1 MIYIFLATGFEET
14 EMIVPLDMCRRAGLE
29 VKTVSVND
37 EMSVTGSHG
46 ITIKADLRVTDSEYK
61 PEKAEMIILPGGMP
75 GTKNLEKSK
84 EVLTALKT
92 AFENGK
98 YLSAICAAPSVLGKC
113 GYLRGKKATC
123 YPGFE
128 DYLEGARA
136 TGEKCVVD
144 GKVITAKGAGAALD
158 FAYAIIG
165 ELCGKERAEKIKNE
179 IMAK

>member
-1 MIYIFLATGFEET
+1 MVYIFLAEGFEEIEALT
-14 EMIVPLDMCRRAGLE
+14 QVDYLRRAGIDI
-29 VKTVSVND
+29 KTVG
-37 EMSVTGSHG
+37 VTGKIVKGSHG
-46 ITIKADLRVTDSEYK
+46 IPVTCDITEDEAYLDGSL
-61 PEKAEMIILPGGMP
+61 EMIILPGGMP

-128 DYLEGARA
+128 DYLEGAQA